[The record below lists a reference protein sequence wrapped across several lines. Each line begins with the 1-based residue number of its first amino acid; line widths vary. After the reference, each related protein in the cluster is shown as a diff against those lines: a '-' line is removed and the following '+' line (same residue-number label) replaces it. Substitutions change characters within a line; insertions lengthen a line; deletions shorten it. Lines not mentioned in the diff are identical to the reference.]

1 MYNNFSQT
9 CCRYRTKKNP
19 NGYPLEIGF
28 RGIRVSELAYD
39 PETVR
44 GYCRSCPNY
53 GRVGSCPPAAPPLE
67 ELAEPEKELILIYA
81 RLTKGELEENAAEV
95 PGWWIQDRL
104 LSGFLTKLGR
114 SLTRARGGWFLGPG
128 RCRACRTCSLSRG
141 EEACHRPERRAYSF
155 SAAGIL
161 AQETVKK
168 IFGFELMWGKEKNE
182 PLIVTK
188 LIAVFPTESWDE
200 ADVPGLIKEML
211 GRTPGSLTGAK
222 LG

>member
-1 MYNNFSQT
+1 MFKDYSQA

-19 NGYPLEIGF
+19 AGYPLEIGF
-28 RGIRVSELAYD
+28 RKIRVSELAYE

-53 GRVGSCPPAAPPLE
+53 GRARSCPPAAPPLE
-67 ELAEPEKELILIYA
+67 ELAAPEEELVLVYA
-81 RLTKGELEENAAEV
+81 RLAKGELEENSEAV
-95 PGWWIQDRL
+95 PGWWLQDRM

-114 SLTRARGGWFLGPG
+114 TLIRTRGGWFLGPG

-141 EEACHRPERRAYSF
+141 EEACRHPERRAYSF

-161 AQETVKK
+161 AQETVKRV
-168 IFGFELMWGKEKNE
+168 FGFDLMWGSGKKE

-188 LIAVFPTESWDE
+188 LIAVFPAGGWDE
-200 ADVPGLIKEML
+200 AGREGMMNEML
-211 GRTPGSLTGAK
+211 CLLPCSLTGAEPR
-222 LG
+222 